1 MLSAR
6 TIFEEILDNDE
17 AFRLFCSIAA
27 SGEANWRRHLDTDL
41 TATPSACAAPAFDVP
56 SAHARMI
63 RARSTRQR
71 SGNGRCAQC
80 RTGARTPATAGLFP
94 APRRRW
100 PRTTARPAVIVT
112 HFGTRSLGTRRM
124 VVG

>member
-41 TATPSACAAPAFDVP
+41 TATPSACAAPAFDIP
-56 SAHARMI
+56 SAHAKMI
-63 RARSTRQR
+63 RARSARHFPGSPARRDSSAR
-71 SGNGRCAQC
+71 SSSDSTISAAEGPGCDIP
-80 RTGARTPATAGLFP
+80 TD
-94 APRRRW
+94 
-100 PRTTARPAVIVT
+100 
-112 HFGTRSLGTRRM
+112 
-124 VVG
+124 